1 MNQALLGLYSLFL
14 FAVVFRGNGE
24 QFVAALGE
32 DSKRFGV
39 WLAAIVV
46 LVMLHESE
54 KTRPIVAPFAA
65 LLVLNTVLRNWES
78 ISNQFSDI
86 FTRTTG
92 QTNPFKQFFE
102 GQ

>member
-1 MNQALLGLYSLFL
+1 MNQALLGLYALFL

-32 DSKRFGV
+32 DGKRFGV

-65 LLVLNTVLRNWES
+65 LLVLNTVLRNWGN
-78 ISNQFSDI
+78 ISSQFSGI
-86 FTRTTG
+86 ITG
-92 QTNPFKQFFE
+92 ATEQINPFK
-102 GQ
+102 